1 MIKKIIFRIKLSL
14 IALFYGPD
22 GVFKFIIRDLK
33 KSIKDDYWVR
43 VGFEVLKS
51 RIAIYGLKEI
61 YGLSEDLA
69 NNIELEGRKA
79 YLSTI
84 SKLLGEIKNKER
96 VEYIA

>member
-33 KSIKDDYWVR
+33 RSIKNEYWAR

-51 RIAIYGLKEI
+51 RIAIYGFKEI
-61 YGLSEDLA
+61 YGLNDDLA
-69 NNIELEGRKA
+69 REIDLEGRRA
-79 YLSTI
+79 
-84 SKLLGEIKNKER
+84 
-96 VEYIA
+96 